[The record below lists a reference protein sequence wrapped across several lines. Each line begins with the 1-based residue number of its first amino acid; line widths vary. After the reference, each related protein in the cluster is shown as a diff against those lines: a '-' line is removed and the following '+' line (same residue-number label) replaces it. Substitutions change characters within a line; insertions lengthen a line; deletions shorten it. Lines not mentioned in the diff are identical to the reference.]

1 MEAIKMKKNVSGELM
16 LTLTALIFGVSFV
29 AQRAGMAYI
38 GPFTFNGI
46 RSLIGALVLVP
57 VILIMDRQRKTNGAT
72 ADAVSLSLA
81 ATAEAQAEA
90 ASSRKNLL
98 LGGFWCGVVVFI
110 SSSLQQAGMIYTTAG
125 KAGFI
130 TALYIVIVPILGL
143 FLKKKVRPVLW
154 FSVILATSG
163 LYLLSVKD
171 GFSIGWGDLL
181 ILLSAVGLSIHII
194 LIDHF
199 SPKTDPVKL
208 SSLQF
213 LVCGIISLP
222 FMFGFETVSLAGI
235 MESKIPILYAG
246 VMSCGVAY
254 TLQVIA
260 QKRTEPTMTSLILS
274 MESVIAVIAG
284 ILILGESISVRETIG
299 SIIMFSGILLAQLPV
314 ELRFLGE
321 RIPVAMGY
329 NKGKQDQ
336 SQFIQVNY
344 VKSSK

>member
-1 MEAIKMKKNVSGELM
+1 MKKNVSGELM

-57 VILIMDRQRKTNGAT
+57 VILIMDRQRKARGA
-72 ADAVSLSLA
+72 ADAMVSVTSA
-81 ATAEAQAEA
+81 ASAEAQAEVRLT
-90 ASSRKNLL
+90 RKNLL

-143 FLKKKVRPVLW
+143 LLKKKVRPVLW
-154 FSVILATSG
+154 FSVILATAG

-181 ILLSAVGLSIHII
+181 ILLSAVGLSVHII

-199 SPKTDPVKL
+199 SSKTDPVKL

-222 FMFGFETVSLAGI
+222 FMLSFETISWASI
-235 MESKIPILYAG
+235 MDSKIPILYAG

-299 SIIMFSGILLAQLPV
+299 SLIMFSGILLAQLPV
-314 ELRFLGE
+314 NFSLSVPPFLS
-321 RIPVAMGY
+321 RIRY
-329 NKGKQDQ
+329 NR
-336 SQFIQVNY
+336 SRREETQFINVNY
-344 VKSSK
+344 VKNTK

>member
-1 MEAIKMKKNVSGELM
+1 MKKKVSGELM
-16 LTLTALIFGVSFV
+16 LTLMALIFGVSFV

-57 VILIMDRQRKTNGAT
+57 VILIMDRQRNAKGAAPTEASVTSAT
-72 ADAVSLSLA
+72 A
-81 ATAEAQAEA
+81 AEAQAEA
-90 ASSRKNLL
+90 RSSGKYLL

-143 FLKKKVRPVLW
+143 FLKKKVRPILW
-154 FSVILATSG
+154 ISVILATTG
-163 LYLLSVKD
+163 LYILSVKE

-181 ILLSAVGLSIHII
+181 ILLSAVGLSVHII
-194 LIDHF
+194 LIDYF

-222 FMFGFETVSLAGI
+222 FMLGFETVSWAGI

-254 TLQVIA
+254 TLQIIA

-299 SIIMFSGILLAQLPV
+299 SIIMFFGILLAQLPV
-314 ELRFLGE
+314 EVKMFVPPFING
-321 RIPVAMGY
+321 IGY
-329 NKGKQDQ
+329 NGKRQDET
-336 SQFIQVNY
+336 QFIQVNY
-344 VKSSK
+344 VKNSK

>member
-1 MEAIKMKKNVSGELM
+1 MKKKVSGELM

-57 VILIMDRQRKTNGAT
+57 VILIMDRQRKASGA
-72 ADAVSLSLA
+72 AVGVGNVTSA
-81 ATAEAQAEA
+81 ATAETQALA

-143 FLKKKVRPVLW
+143 FLKKKVRPILW
-154 FSVILATSG
+154 FSVILATAG

-181 ILLSAVGLSIHII
+181 ILLSAVGLSVHII

-222 FMFGFETVSLAGI
+222 FMLGFETVSWAGI

-314 ELRFLGE
+314 DIIMFVPPFFNG
-321 RIPVAMGY
+321 IGY
-329 NKGKQDQ
+329 NGKRKEKAQY
-336 SQFIQVNY
+336 IQVNY
-344 VKSSK
+344 VKNSK